1 MLRNDKADLRT
12 EHFKSAIAT
21 GFEANRSIQP
31 VATNWLQKS
40 GVLFG
45 MPEIRGI
52 NAQKAN

>member
-1 MLRNDKADLRT
+1 MIDSSSI
-12 EHFKSAIAT
+12 EQVVAT
-21 GFEANRSIQP
+21 GFEVNRSIQP